1 MGLKKTAAANA
12 SEIRQILGSV
22 DDDLIMQII
31 KSGAS
36 ASDVMQAAH
45 WLETG
50 GHNLNGIRKFSNE
63 VVCRVYDILMADRNR
78 FLSDD

>member
-1 MGLKKTAAANA
+1 MALKKSAVANA
-12 SEIRQILGSV
+12 SEIRKILGPV

-36 ASDVMQAAH
+36 GNDVMQAAH

-50 GHNLNGIRKFSNE
+50 GHNLNGIRKFSNDI
-63 VVCRVYDILMADRNR
+63 VCRVYDILMADRNR
-78 FLSDD
+78 FLPDD